1 MIYRVVFFFLLMLFT
16 ASKSFAST
24 ELVLQG
30 LDSDLKKNVEQYL
43 ASIPAADYSTSLRF
57 KSQLK
62 VRINQALNALGYY
75 NSKISFTSENDQLI
89 VNVQPG
95 PPILIENVDFKLM
108 GDAEND
114 HDFLELLQ
122 DSSIKNGAR
131 LSHGDYDALK
141 SSIQSLALEKGYFGG
156 KFEASRIEVS
166 PKLNRA
172 KIVLHFNSSKQYLFG
187 ETLVNGNQISLE
199 RLLSLKSFEQGDPY
213 RIRKVSE
220 FSQNL
225 SGTNW
230 YSSVLV
236 EPDFSV
242 MDTETKLPVKV
253 TLVPAAKNQLE
264 TGIGYSTDVGMKGTL
279 KWNKPW
285 LNSEGHSF
293 SSSFSLSSPEQT
305 ITASYKIPLADVLH
319 EYYQIQY
326 GLKKVDNLDTQSLE
340 SNLSFERHWLEDNGW
355 NKTVFIRYLIED
367 YEQGV
372 LDDVGQFVL
381 PGVTLSRTRV
391 HSGHSQ
397 LIKWGDKQTVTV
409 EYGSEDV
416 ISETDIL
423 RLQVSSSWIRSYG
436 DNHRGLIRLSG
447 GANLVDDFEKVAP
460 SLRFFAGGDNSIR
473 GYSYESISP
482 KDESGSLTGA
492 KYLATSSIEYQ
503 YRLYGKWWG
512 AAFFD
517 YGDAFTDTPNWM
529 RGTGVG
535 IRWISPLGPLRLD
548 FAWGLDSAPGDEF
561 KIHFTLGPEL

>member
-1 MIYRVVFFFLLMLFT
+1 MKYRVVYYCLLMLFIT
-16 ASKSFAST
+16 SKSFAKT
-24 ELVLQG
+24 ELVIQG

-43 ASIPAADYSTSLRF
+43 ASIPSADYSTSLRF
-57 KSQLK
+57 RSQLK
-62 VRINQALNALGYY
+62 ARINKALNALGHY
-75 NSKISFTSENDQLI
+75 NAKIDFTAEKDQLTVD
-89 VNVQPG
+89 VNPG
-95 PPILIENVDFKLM
+95 PPVLIENVDFKLT
-108 GDAEND
+108 GKAEND
-114 HDFLELLQ
+114 RDFLDLLQ
-122 DSSIKNGAR
+122 NSSIKNGAQ
-131 LSHGDYDALK
+131 LSHSDYDSLK

-156 KFEASRIEVS
+156 KFAASRIEVS
-166 PKLNRA
+166 PKLNQA
-172 KIVLHFNSSKQYLFG
+172 KIILHYNSSKQYLFG
-187 ETLVNGNQISLE
+187 ETIVNGNQISLE
-199 RLLSLKSFEQGDPY
+199 RLMSLKSFEQGDPY
-213 RIRKVSE
+213 RIRKVSK

-230 YSSVLV
+230 FSSVLV

-242 MDTETKLPVKV
+242 MDTETELPVKV
-253 TLVPAAKNQLE
+253 TLVPAARNQFE
-264 TGIGYSTDVGMKGTL
+264 TGIGYSTDVGVKGTF

-355 NKTVFIRYLIED
+355 NKTVFIRYLIEN

-381 PGVTLSRTRV
+381 PGVTLSHTRI

-397 LIKWGDKQTVTV
+397 LIRWGDKQTFTV
-409 EYGSEDV
+409 EYGNEDV

-423 RLQVSSSWIRSYG
+423 RLQASSSWIRSYG

-447 GANLVDDFEKVAP
+447 GANLVDDFDKVAP

-482 KDESGSLTGA
+482 KDETGSLTGA
-492 KYLATSSIEYQ
+492 KYLATSSLEYQ

>member
-1 MIYRVVFFFLLMLFT
+1 MIYRVVFFFLLMLFVT
-16 ASKSFAST
+16 SKSFAST
-24 ELVLQG
+24 ALVLQG

-43 ASIPAADYSTSLRF
+43 ASIPPADYSTSLRF

-62 VRINQALNALGYY
+62 VRINKALNALGYY
-75 NSKISFTSENDQLI
+75 NPKIDFTTEKDQLI
-89 VNVQPG
+89 VDVQPG
-95 PPILIENVDFKLM
+95 PPVLIENVDFQLT
-108 GDAEND
+108 GDAKND
-114 HDFLELLQ
+114 RDFLDLLQ

-131 LSHGDYDALK
+131 LSHSDYDSLK
-141 SSIQSLALEKGYFGG
+141 SAIQSLALEKGYFSG

-166 PKLNRA
+166 PKLNQA
-172 KIVLHFNSSKQYLFG
+172 KIILHFNSSKQYLFG
-187 ETLVNGNQISLE
+187 ETLVSGNQISLE
-199 RLLSLKSFEQGDPY
+199 RLMSLQSFEQGEPY
-213 RIRKVSE
+213 RISKVSE

-230 YSSVLV
+230 FSSVLV

-242 MDTETKLPVKV
+242 INTETELPVKV

-264 TGIGYSTDVGMKGTL
+264 TGIGYSTDVGVKGTL

-340 SNLSFERHWLEDNGW
+340 SNLSFERHWLEDNSW
-355 NKTVFIRYLIED
+355 NKTVFIRYLIEN

-381 PGVTLSRTRV
+381 PGVTFSRTRV
-391 HSGHSQ
+391 KTGHSH
-397 LIKWGDKQTVTV
+397 LIKWGDKQTFTV
-409 EYGSEDV
+409 EYGNEKV

-423 RLQVSSSWIRSYG
+423 RFLASTAWVRSYG

-447 GANLVDDFEKVAP
+447 GANLVDDFDKVAP

-473 GYSYESISP
+473 GYTYESISP
-482 KDESGSLTGA
+482 KDETGSLTGA

-517 YGDAFTDTPNWM
+517 YGDAFSDTPNWM